1 MAIDT
6 DRALGHH
13 ATRVAANGTTERV
26 GFRGADGERIYTF
39 SYEPATAPR
48 AAVLICPA
56 LHAEFTRSYRREVLL
71 ARRLAGDGFA
81 VERFHYR
88 GTGNSDGDGEDVRV
102 STMRDDAAQSLEH
115 LQAWSGIDAPVLVGT
130 RWGALVAAAAA
141 STHPSA
147 SLVLW
152 EPLLD
157 ASRFF
162 RDAFRTK
169 LVNDRKSGIEDPET
183 GEVLGGRLLAGES
196 VDLIGHT
203 IHSALYQSSVGRTLE
218 GELGSTPRS
227 MLIIQIATSTS
238 IRPDLA
244 SRAGAWRAA
253 GFRVD
258 IETVEGA
265 ETWWLVDERWTDE
278 GRQALTGRLIDL
290 TSAWVGAAAASER
303 RPT

>member
-1 MAIDT
+1 MAIET
-6 DRALGHH
+6 GRALEHE

-26 GFRGADGERIYTF
+26 SFRGVEGERVYT
-39 SYEPATAPR
+39 YEYRPAAPPR

-71 ARRLAGDGFA
+71 ARRLVADGFA
-81 VERFHYR
+81 VQRFHYR

-102 STMRDDAAQSLEH
+102 STMRDDAAESLEH
-115 LQAWSGIDAPVLVGT
+115 LQAWSGVDAPVLVGT

-147 SLVLW
+147 GLVLW

-169 LVNDRKSGIEDPET
+169 LVNDRKSGIEQPET
-183 GEVLGGRLLAGES
+183 GDVLGARLQAGES

-203 IHSALYQSSVGRTLE
+203 IHAALYQSSVGRTLE
-218 GELGSTPRS
+218 GELGSTPRP
-227 MLIIQIATSTS
+227 MLVIQIATSTT

-244 SRAGAWRAA
+244 SRLEAWRGA
-253 GFRVD
+253 GFAAEV
-258 IETVEGA
+258 EPVEGA

-278 GRQALTGRLIDL
+278 GRQALTGRLVDL
-290 TSAWVGAAAASER
+290 TSEWVAARAAER
-303 RPT
+303 GPA